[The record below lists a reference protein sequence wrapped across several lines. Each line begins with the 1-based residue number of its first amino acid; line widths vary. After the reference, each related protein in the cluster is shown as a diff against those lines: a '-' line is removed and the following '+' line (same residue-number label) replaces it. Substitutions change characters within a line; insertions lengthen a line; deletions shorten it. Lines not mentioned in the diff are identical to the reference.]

1 LFCSHS
7 KSQKHWGEIM
17 VRCKLPDVGLNK
29 KARKILEINGLLQQ
43 HYDLTEGGRRFINY
57 AIKINQR
64 GDSFTKL
71 DFPQFTKGSIDQ
83 IVFEARKAGFVET
96 LYVHKN
102 AYYRVIGFP
111 LDSFE
116 EELTRKAT
124 GVKPTS
130 YTPFAEYENQE
141 KLQLLLESHL
151 KDSDE
156 LSIHN
161 IRINTTVPN
170 LHQTL
175 LHDKDRFAY
184 HKSNKSFVCKPEFNW
199 EKNISVKLIVTSTDL
214 VQIIFH
220 NTFKP
225 IIFGER
231 GWVELSSKLGQ
242 IQFFLKDFSDDVLPI
257 GDWIFKRADF
267 GRDSKKPIYIPFYAT
282 YETLQGTVFKI
293 YAKLWNDKTRKL
305 RFEKVLEIN
314 KPIKNVMK
322 DYDDIKSQ
330 FESK

>member
-1 LFCSHS
+1 
-7 KSQKHWGEIM
+7 M
-17 VRCKLPDVGLNK
+17 VRCKLPDVDLNK
-29 KARKILEINGLLQQ
+29 KARKTLETNGLLQR
-43 HYDLTEGGRRFINY
+43 HYDLAEGGRRFINC

-64 GDSFTKL
+64 GNSFSRH
-71 DFPQFTKGSIDQ
+71 DFPQFTQKSFGQ
-83 IVFEARKAGFVET
+83 KVFEARKAGFVQ
-96 LYVHKN
+96 KN
-102 AYYRVIGFP
+102 YLQKDAYYRVIGFQ
-111 LDSFE
+111 LDPFE
-116 EELTRKAT
+116 EELTRKAM

-141 KLQLLLESHL
+141 KLQLVLESHL

-170 LHQTL
+170 LYQTL
-175 LHDKDRFAY
+175 LHDKDRFVY

-231 GWVELSSKLGQ
+231 GWVELSSKLAH
-242 IQFFLKDFSDDVLPI
+242 IQLYLQSFSDNVLPI
-257 GDWIFKRADF
+257 GDWVFKRADF

-322 DYDDIKSQ
+322 DSDDIKSQ

>member
-1 LFCSHS
+1 
-7 KSQKHWGEIM
+7 M
-17 VRCKLPDVGLNK
+17 VRYKLPNVGLNGK
-29 KARKILEINGLLQQ
+29 GRKTLEANGLLQR
-43 HYDLTEGGRRFINY
+43 HYDLIEGGRRFINY

-64 GDSFTKL
+64 GVPFTKQ
-71 DFPQFTKGSIDQ
+71 DFPQFTKGGFKQ
-83 IVFEARKAGFVET
+83 IVFEARKAGFIQT
-96 LYVHKN
+96 IYVQKYAH
-102 AYYRVIGFP
+102 YRVIGFP
-111 LDSFE
+111 LDPFE
-116 EELTRKAT
+116 EELTRKVT

-141 KLQLLLESHL
+141 KLQLLLELHL

-170 LHQTL
+170 LYQTL
-175 LHDKDRFAY
+175 LRDKDCFVY

-220 NTFKP
+220 NTYKP

-231 GWVELSSKLGQ
+231 GWVELSSKLVH
-242 IQFFLKDFSDDVLPI
+242 IQLYLQSFSDNVLPI
-257 GDWIFKRADF
+257 VDWVFKRADF
-267 GRDSKKPIYIPFYAT
+267 GKDSKKPIYIPFYAT
-282 YETLQGTVFKI
+282 YETLHGTVFKI

-322 DYDDIKSQ
+322 NMDDIKSQ

>member
-1 LFCSHS
+1 
-7 KSQKHWGEIM
+7 M
-17 VRCKLPDVGLNK
+17 TRYKLPDVGLNK
-29 KARKILEINGLLQQ
+29 KARKTLETNGLLLL
-43 HYDLTEGGRRFINY
+43 HYNLSEGGRRFINY

-64 GDSFTKL
+64 RVPFSKYN
-71 DFPQFTKGSIDQ
+71 FPQFTKGGFKQ
-83 IVFEARKAGFVET
+83 IVFEARKAGFIQTV
-96 LYVHKN
+96 YVQKYAH
-102 AYYRVIGFP
+102 YRVIGFP

-124 GVKPTS
+124 GVKSTIDS
-130 YTPFAEYENQE
+130 PFAEYENQE
-141 KLQLLLESHL
+141 KLQLVLESHL
-151 KDSDE
+151 KDSCE

-161 IRINTTVPN
+161 IRIHTTIPN
-170 LHQTL
+170 LYRTL
-175 LHDKDRFAY
+175 LQDGCEFVY
-184 HKSNKSFVCKPEFNW
+184 HESNNSFVCKPEFNW
-199 EKNISVKLIVTSTDL
+199 GENISVNLIVTSTDL

-225 IIFGER
+225 IIFGEL

-242 IQFFLKDFSDDVLPI
+242 IQFFLKDFSDNVLLI

-267 GRDSKKPIYIPFYAT
+267 GRDSKKSIYIPFYAT

>member
-1 LFCSHS
+1 
-7 KSQKHWGEIM
+7 M
-17 VRCKLPDVGLNK
+17 VRYKLPDIGLNK
-29 KARKILEINGLLQQ
+29 KARKTLETNGLLLL
-43 HYDLTEGGRRFINY
+43 HYNLSEGGRRFINY

-64 GDSFTKL
+64 GVPFSKYN
-71 DFPQFTKGSIDQ
+71 FPQFTKGGFKQ
-83 IVFEARKAGFVET
+83 IVFEARKAGFIQTV
-96 LYVHKN
+96 YVQKYAH
-102 AYYRVIGFP
+102 YRVIGFP
-111 LDSFE
+111 LDSFD
-116 EELTRKAT
+116 EELTRKTT
-124 GVKPTS
+124 GVKSTIDS
-130 YTPFAEYENQE
+130 PFAEYENQE
-141 KLQLLLESHL
+141 KLQLVLESHL
-151 KDSDE
+151 KDSCE

-161 IRINTTVPN
+161 IRIHTTIPN
-170 LHQTL
+170 LYRTL
-175 LHDKDRFAY
+175 LQDRCEFVY
-184 HKSNKSFVCKPEFNW
+184 HESNNSFVCKPEFNW
-199 EKNISVKLIVTSTDL
+199 EENISVKLIVTSTDL

-242 IQFFLKDFSDDVLPI
+242 IQLYLQSFSDNVLPI